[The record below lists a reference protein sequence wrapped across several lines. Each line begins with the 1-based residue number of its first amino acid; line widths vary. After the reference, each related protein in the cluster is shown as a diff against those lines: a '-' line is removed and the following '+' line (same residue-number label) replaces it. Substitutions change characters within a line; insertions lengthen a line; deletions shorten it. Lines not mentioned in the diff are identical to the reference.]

1 MSDFGVVVT
10 KEQARNNF
18 RFLGDW
24 APEETAIT
32 RHVRRTSINL
42 GSVIFGLQRRRL
54 LIAVSEGH
62 PQPQPDAPSPQAPL
76 LVLKT
81 GSYSQSDPKPQL
93 QQGTSVPEAVLL
105 DLTLYFTNVYVG
117 LVSH

>member
-1 MSDFGVVVT
+1 
-10 KEQARNNF
+10 
-18 RFLGDW
+18 
-24 APEETAIT
+24 
-32 RHVRRTSINL
+32 
-42 GSVIFGLQRRRL
+42 
-54 LIAVSEGH
+54 VSEGH